1 MLQQHQ
7 NETIVLIP
15 EPAPAAPSAVNV
27 LETMPPL
34 IFDAHDPDGMM

>member
-1 MLQQHQ
+1 L
-7 NETIVLIP
+7 TS
-15 EPAPAAPSAVNV
+15 AAPSAVNV